1 MKFFKRLFCKH
12 DYVLIKPVHGDMKN
26 YYSGYYKCKK
36 CGKEV
41 LK

>member
-12 DYVLIKPVHGDMKN
+12 DYEIKPVHGDMKN
-26 YYSGYYKCKK
+26 YYTTFYLCKK
-36 CGKEV
+36 CGKGM